1 MPQELAE
8 VEVLQDKGS
17 AEGLME
23 SYRLL
28 FRLERRRSN
37 VLLQV
42 KDQQEEF
49 RILDEWFRWVA

>member
-8 VEVLQDKGS
+8 VEALQDKGS

-28 FRLERRRSN
+28 FNLERRRSN